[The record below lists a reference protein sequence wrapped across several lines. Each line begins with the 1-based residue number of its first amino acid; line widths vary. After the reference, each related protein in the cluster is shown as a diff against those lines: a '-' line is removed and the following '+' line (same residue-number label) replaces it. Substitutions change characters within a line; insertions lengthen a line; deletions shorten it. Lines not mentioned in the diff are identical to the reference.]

1 MKKWV
6 VYSSLFGM
14 AGFGFLGCG
23 GSGLSD
29 AGGSLAEFNTVMFYS
44 MGADANP
51 GIVPIVNTETQQI
64 SDLNPLKPCIG
75 DTNNNGICDAGEA
88 NCRTCAEVPK
98 EILCDG
104 NRDFKTVCCAQVER
118 CVGTPT
124 QWTIT
129 FNFKS
134 VPLFDASG
142 KPLKRPLS
150 PVIIQGYTAIFNYSA
165 GCPSNLLTLLTS
177 DTETVSVFVPPESEA
192 QVSITYNT
200 EPFASYDPI
209 LRNACRTTTT
219 KNYRPPPGFSGVC
232 TVNAV
237 YNWTVMEQY
246 TGKVKT
252 VSVPVS
258 FQVVPV
264 PPVSDDST
272 CVP

>member
-29 AGGSLAEFNTVMFYS
+29 AGGSIAEFNTVMFYS
-44 MGADANP
+44 MGADVSP
-51 GIVPIVNTETQQI
+51 GIVPIVNAQTQQI
-64 SDLNPLKPCIG
+64 DEFNPLKACVG
-75 DTNNNGICDAGEA
+75 DTNNNGRCDAGEA
-88 NCRTCAEVPK
+88 GCQTCANVTVGTT
-98 EILCDG
+98 CDG
-104 NRDFKTVCCAQVER
+104 GDFRTVCCAQVNR

-124 QWTIT
+124 EWTIT

-142 KPLKRPLS
+142 NPLQRPLS
-150 PVIIQGYTAIFNYSA
+150 PVIIQGYTVIFNYSF
-165 GCPSNLLTLLTS
+165 GCPSNLPTP
-177 DTETVSVFVPPESEA
+177 DTKTVSVFVPPPSGGESTA
-192 QVSITYNT
+192 SVSITYST
-200 EPFASYDPI
+200 QPFATSVNI
-209 LRNACRTTTT
+209 SNVCMTTTT
-219 KNYRPPPGFSGVC
+219 TSFRPPPGFSGVC
-232 TVNAV
+232 NVNAV

-258 FQVVPV
+258 FQIVPL
-264 PPVSDDST
+264 SGT

>member
-6 VYSSLFGM
+6 IYSSLFGM

-44 MGADANP
+44 MGADVSP
-51 GIVPIVNTETQQI
+51 GIVPIVNTQTQQI
-64 SDLNPLKPCIG
+64 DELNSLRACVG
-75 DTNNNGICDAGEA
+75 DTNNNGRCDAAEA
-88 NCRTCAEVPK
+88 GCRTCGDVTPGTP
-98 EILCDG
+98 CDG
-104 NRDFKTVCCAQVER
+104 NRDFRTVCCAQVER

-129 FNFKS
+129 FNFRS

-142 KPLKRPLS
+142 KPLQRPLS
-150 PVIIQGYTAIFNYSA
+150 PVIIQGYTVIFNYSF
-165 GCPSNLLTLLTS
+165 GCPSNLPTS
-177 DTETVSVFVPPESEA
+177 DTKTVSVFVPPPSGGESTA
-192 QVSITYNT
+192 QVSITYST
-200 EPFASYDPI
+200 QPFANYDPI
-209 LRNACRTTTT
+209 LPNACRTTTT
-219 KNYRPPPGFSGVC
+219 RNYRPPPGFSGVC
-232 TVNAV
+232 NANAV

-258 FQVVPV
+258 FQVVPL
-264 PPVSDDST
+264 SGT

>member
-29 AGGSLAEFNTVMFYS
+29 AGGSIAEFNTVIFS
-44 MGADANP
+44 STDAVVEP
-51 GIVPIVNTETQQI
+51 GIVPIVNAQKLQI
-64 SDLNPLKPCIG
+64 DEFNPLKACVG
-75 DTNNNGICDAGEA
+75 DTNRNGICDAGDT

-104 NRDFKTVCCAQVER
+104 NRDFRTVCCAQVER

-124 QWTIT
+124 EWTIT

-134 VPLFDASG
+134 IPLFDASG
-142 KPLKRPLS
+142 KPLQRPLS
-150 PVIIQGYTAIFNYSA
+150 PVIIQGYTVIFNYSA

-177 DTETVSVFVPPESEA
+177 DTETVSVFVPPPSGGESTA
-192 QVSITYNT
+192 SVSITYST
-200 EPFASYDPI
+200 QTFATSVNI
-209 LRNACRTTTT
+209 SNVCMTTTT

-232 TVNAV
+232 NVNAV

-258 FQVVPV
+258 FQVVPGTG
-264 PPVSDDST
+264 D

>member
-1 MKKWV
+1 
-6 VYSSLFGM
+6 M

-29 AGGSLAEFNTVMFYS
+29 AGGSLAEFNTVIFS
-44 MGADANP
+44 SAGANVNP
-51 GIVPIVNTETQQI
+51 GIVPIVNTQTQQI
-64 SDLNPLKPCIG
+64 SDFNPSKACIG
-75 DTNNNGICDAGEA
+75 DTNNNGRCDAAEA
-88 NCRTCAEVPK
+88 GCRTCGDVTPGTP
-98 EILCDG
+98 CDG
-104 NRDFKTVCCAQVER
+104 NRDFRTVCCAQVER

-129 FNFKS
+129 FNFRS

-142 KPLKRPLS
+142 KPLQRPLS
-150 PVIIQGYTAIFNYSA
+150 PVIIQGYTVIFNYSF
-165 GCPSNLLTLLTS
+165 GCPSNLPTS
-177 DTETVSVFVPPESEA
+177 DAKTVSVFVPPPSGGESTA
-192 QVSITYNT
+192 SVSITYST
-200 EPFASYDPI
+200 QPFASYDPI
-209 LRNACRTTTT
+209 LLNACGTT
-219 KNYRPPPGFSGVC
+219 NYKPPSGFSGSDVC

-258 FQVVPV
+258 FQIVP
-264 PPVSDDST
+264 STGT

>member
-44 MGADANP
+44 KSANATP
-51 GIVPIVNTETQQI
+51 DIVPIVNAQTRQI

-75 DTNNNGICDAGEA
+75 DTNNNGRCDTAEAG
-88 NCRTCAEVPK
+88 CQTCANVTVGTP
-98 EILCDG
+98 CDG
-104 NRDFKTVCCAQVER
+104 GDFRTVCCAQVNR

-142 KPLKRPLS
+142 KPLQRPLS
-150 PVIIQGYTAIFNYSA
+150 PVIIQGYTAVFNYSA
-165 GCPSNLLTLLTS
+165 GCPSNLLTS

-209 LRNACRTTTT
+209 LPMRAG
-219 KNYRPPPGFSGVC
+219 PPQRQALDHRRVFLVF
-232 TVNAV
+232 A
-237 YNWTVMEQY
+237 M
-246 TGKVKT
+246 
-252 VSVPVS
+252 
-258 FQVVPV
+258 
-264 PPVSDDST
+264 
-272 CVP
+272 

>member
-14 AGFGFLGCG
+14 VGFGFFGCG

-29 AGGSLAEFNTVMFYS
+29 AGGSLAEFNTVIFS
-44 MGADANP
+44 SAGVDVSP
-51 GIVPIVNTETQQI
+51 DIVPIVNAQTQQI
-64 SDLNPLKPCIG
+64 DEFNPLKACVG
-75 DTNNNGICDAGEA
+75 DTNNNGICDAGDA
-88 NCRTCAEVPK
+88 PGCQTCADVPK

-104 NRDFKTVCCAQVER
+104 NRDFRTVCCAQVNR
-118 CVGTPT
+118 CVGTT
-124 QWTIT
+124 TEWTIT

-134 VPLFDASG
+134 VPLFDAKG
-142 KPLKRPLS
+142 NPLQRPLS
-150 PVIIQGYTAIFNYSA
+150 PVIIQGYTAVFNYSA
-165 GCPSNLLTLLTS
+165 GCPSLLPTS
-177 DTETVSVFVPPESEA
+177 DTKTVSVFVPPPSDGESTA
-192 QVSITYNT
+192 QVSITYST
-200 EPFASYDPI
+200 QTFASYDPI
-209 LRNACRTTTT
+209 LPNACRTTTT
-219 KNYRPPPGFSGVC
+219 TSFRPPPGFSGVC

-258 FQVVPV
+258 FQIVP
-264 PPVSDDST
+264 SAGT

>member
-29 AGGSLAEFNTVMFYS
+29 AGGSIAEFNTVMFYS
-44 MGADANP
+44 MGADVNP
-51 GIVPIVNTETQQI
+51 GIVPIVNTERQQI
-64 SDLNPLKPCIG
+64 DELNSLKPCIG

-88 NCRTCAEVPK
+88 NCRTCADVPK

-142 KPLKRPLS
+142 KPLQRPLS
-150 PVIIQGYTAIFNYSA
+150 PVIIQGYTVIFNYSA
-165 GCPSNLLTLLTS
+165 GCPSLLPTS
-177 DTETVSVFVPPESEA
+177 DTKTVSAFVPPPSGGESTA
-192 QVSITYNT
+192 SVSITYST
-200 EPFASYDPI
+200 QTFATSVNI
-209 LRNACRTTTT
+209 SNVCMTTTT
-219 KNYRPPPGFSGVC
+219 TSFRPPPGFSGVC
-232 TVNAV
+232 NVNAV

-258 FQVVPV
+258 FQVVPGTG
-264 PPVSDDST
+264 T